1 MKSLPVGEFKAQ
13 FSEVLAKVQQ
23 GESFGILYGK
33 QRKPIAKVVP
43 MDDPKPEKKKRKLGI
58 LEGKVKFKFAKN
70 FKMTDEELLDMR
82 G

>member
-13 FSEVLAKVQQ
+13 FSEVLEKVQQ

-33 QRKPIAKVVP
+33 SKKLVAEINP
-43 MDDPKPEKKKRKLGI
+43 PKKQEKKKKRKIGI
-58 LEGKVKFKFAKN
+58 MNGKIKIVFADN
-70 FKMTDEELLDMR
+70 FKMTDEELLDLR